1 LDLTNAVDGFVESW
15 RYVKSKDYGGCWKN
29 MWRKIADI
37 RKIFKQMIIYTLC
50 FGIVLVI
57 AVTNPQVRNFIDPL
71 KIFKNRI

>member
-1 LDLTNAVDGFVESW
+1 
-15 RYVKSKDYGGCWKN
+15 

-57 AVTNPQVRNFIDPL
+57 AVTNPQVRNFRSDVTMILARLL
-71 KIFKNRI
+71 KRIRYYNVR